1 MRDEQMYLVRVGSA
15 VMKNMAVAAGLLTL
29 CIASTTVAKSPPAS
43 GTIEQLAI
51 ELPDAYVKKNLG
63 RLDRK
68 YSVRGKVKIEI
79 EDSLAGDD
87 NPRKPRTKEFQSLA
101 QGEQWLKSIARSDFP
116 VRESRPLIA
125 CKQGSCTYDFSA
137 GILHNHLYLKK
148 ISYGYKNGRPYLK
161 TIYLLDGN

>member
-1 MRDEQMYLVRVGSA
+1 VLM
-15 VMKNMAVAAGLLTL
+15 LL
-29 CIASTTVAKSPPAS
+29 IPSNTVAKSPPAP

-51 ELPDAYVKKNLG
+51 ELSDAYVTKNLG

-68 YSVRGKVKIEI
+68 YSLWGKVKIEI

-87 NPRKPRTKEFQSLA
+87 NPGKPRTKEFQSLA
-101 QGEQWLKSIARSDFP
+101 QGEQWLKSKARNEFP
-116 VRESRPLIA
+116 VRESRPLIG

>member
-1 MRDEQMYLVRVGSA
+1 
-15 VMKNMAVAAGLLTL
+15 MKNMAIAGLLTL
-29 CIASTTVAKSPPAS
+29 IFASTTVAKSPPES

-51 ELPDAYVKKNLG
+51 ELSDAYTTKNLG

-68 YSVRGKVKIEI
+68 YPVRGKVKIEI

-87 NPRKPRTKEFQSLA
+87 NPGKPRTKEFQSLA
-101 QGEQWLKSIARSDFP
+101 QGEQWLRSRARSDFP

-125 CKQGSCTYDFSA
+125 CKQASCTYDYSA